1 MRSSTKVP
9 QAKWNRG
16 SEVATR
22 QGSRFLLCILPSHG
36 WFRWF
41 CWWFL
46 GVCDT
51 PVVGLFFKGFC
62 GVWFGSGLRW
72 WLGWCKL
79 FPCCRSAR
87 VAPLGWFGL
96 AERWW
101 FENSRACLYYFVE
114 SF

>member
-1 MRSSTKVP
+1 MRSSTKAP

-22 QGSRFLLCILPSHG
+22 PGSRFLLCILPGHG
-36 WFRWF
+36 WFVAVCVVVFGCLRHAGGWLVF
-41 CWWFL
+41 QGFL
-46 GVCDT
+46 GCLV
-51 PVVGLFFKGFC
+51 
-62 GVWFGSGLRW
+62 GSGLRW